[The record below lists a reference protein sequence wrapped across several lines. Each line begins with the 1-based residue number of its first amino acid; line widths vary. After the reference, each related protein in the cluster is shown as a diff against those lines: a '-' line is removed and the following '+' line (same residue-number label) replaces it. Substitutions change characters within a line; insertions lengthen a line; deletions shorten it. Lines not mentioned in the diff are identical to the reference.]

1 MKSKKFPCIS
11 TSLSR
16 RAITMIASVLLIAFV
31 FAGIMNTKVFAVEPT
46 DSSGKSINAL
56 NPYTKQNILQYVTAL
71 MKVIGG
77 SGDPLHPD
85 QQTIKKIQG
94 VLDFINNGNAVIIV
108 YNGNICSNFNTVGV
122 ADEGQPVRFFIKPL
136 GIEVKPTQYLEIIS
150 QEKIN
155 PDDFYKNIKDPV
167 RSNIKKMFL
176 ELVIAGNTGSG
187 KTPNPI
193 TPEFTAKVNSYM
205 DEKVREG
212 ILTSFNYDS
221 KTDTLEFTFKG
232 EEIPWTT
239 QPLLEAYVFKYV
251 IDAYANPQDYAKI
264 TGLEYRSRL
273 KAGEVLLVNTE
284 GKNPFHDFM
293 SRQLLKDHLAIL
305 ADSSLSADEKINRIA
320 GGMKFQELKG
330 NPRSMAPPFQKQAG
344 VISGNNPKKSGLE
357 NPSCRTAFDLP
368 TFLTGFFGSLPAP
381 STSGGSQQLLD
392 REGVIVPPSKNIAYI
407 RCADYVVPSYL
418 DEHIF
423 NKQCYEMNQIQGQDG
438 VFSIFHKNGYQIRFY
453 SAGWEERIVEKIAN
467 VLNDDSVS
475 VIYYKAHGS
484 TKKLLAEI
492 FELGDEDYQSKPA
505 TLDQGIANLKSFKS
519 RVMGLRSRFGDD
531 SIKVYFTD
539 SVISEE
545 DRNILLKKQ
554 AQLPQHLRSLAV
566 KRKKLAGIVLTD
578 SFFKSQCKKKSLFI
592 LRSCYG
598 GSMADSIRAR
608 VILAPDAK
616 SFTTESMFIGS
627 DLRKI
632 MAYIFKNQNPGS
644 LKITKENLRNFN
656 IVRDFKK
663 PPAWSEDLSPA
674 VESQMMNSCSSAKDQ
689 LCSIILY
696 GENNQSVSPS
706 PHVEEVNGEKIV
718 FNAPMDN
725 SVDVNSV
732 VTIEVSFPQGLQEGW
747 EKLKPKWIND
757 KEISLPWTGKVYR
770 EWKEDDFSG
779 DGSPNTAY
787 AKIIVHS
794 RNAVS
799 KQSRIQLT
807 GNDDGCNKNGA
818 KVKECWRDP
827 ALVKYNGNKPSTDFV
842 FFLPL
847 VLKKPVELPPSV
859 ADDYMGKIL
868 YTEDRQNLICDGKK
882 IIDHDKSWEE
892 HNNYREYPNPVPV
905 YTLENEEMAV
915 FADNMAY
922 VKQTECDTYSPK
934 RYNEI
939 IYNGSPIYKGEDHI
953 TGLQLYG
960 NSKLYCIEEQKTR
973 KKTQYY
979 NGTPYD
985 PEAKGYGV
993 MTTTALF
1000 SVNDKNQLFKNGQMI
1015 GVTGVG
1021 RKIHEGDYRDQYTG
1035 GTMVFKDNAGFIGID
1050 NRPKFYLS
1058 KSNKLMDMGEMG
1070 DGHNYYMFG
1079 DHFVYQ
1085 KRAVFQ
1091 VSKIAT
1097 HSYYKIIYDGKDM
1110 GPGESPILFG
1120 DHLAFIT
1127 SSNPATGK
1135 GPCYEADPM
1144 IGRKGKGPHYMFNRR
1159 YIYFDGKYYDIEKQL
1174 QLSSDHEYD
1183 IFQPMIFDNHLAFA
1197 LVVFKKGA
1205 KERESLRFIYDW
1217 KDTGELSGNAVLFG
1231 NNYAYTRESGNKH
1244 HVIYNGSD
1252 LGEGESPVLYKN
1264 HIAFST
1270 KGGGKVHYDGRE
1282 YSSLSSII
1290 DNMKAAY
1297 RYFMENNVPYSAYGT
1312 VKFLEKGGKKGK

>member
-1 MKSKKFPCIS
+1 MHNAENKHFSS
-11 TSLSR
+11 TPDR
-16 RAITMIASVLLIAFV
+16 RLKVRVSSVLLLFYFFTILFSSFTTSPAY
-31 FAGIMNTKVFAVEPT
+31 AAEKSGTPGDPANTVDA
-46 DSSGKSINAL
+46 
-56 NPYTKQNILQYVTAL
+56 YTKGQVQKYVTAL
-71 MKVIGG
+71 MKVVTG
-77 SGDPLHPD
+77 SNTPLSPD
-85 QQTIKKIQG
+85 GQAQKKIQA
-94 VLDFINNGNAVIIV
+94 VLDAIDNGNSVIII

-136 GIEVKPTQYLEIIS
+136 GIDVKPAHYLEIIA

-155 PDDFYKNIKDPV
+155 PDEFYKNIKDPV

-176 ELVIAGNTGSG
+176 ELVLSGNTGSG
-187 KTPNPI
+187 KASNPI
-193 TPEFTAKVNSYM
+193 TPEFTAKVKSFM
-205 DEKVREG
+205 DEKVKEG
-212 ILTSFNYDS
+212 ILTSFSYDS
-221 KTDTLEFTFKG
+221 KADILEFTFKG
-232 EEIPWTT
+232 EDISWTT
-239 QPLLEAYVFKYV
+239 RPLLDTYVLKYI
-251 IDAYANPQDYAKI
+251 IDAYANPQEYAKS
-264 TGLEYRSRL
+264 TGLEYRGRL
-273 KAGEVLLVNTE
+273 KAGEVLLVDTD
-284 GKNPFHDFM
+284 GKNQFHVFM
-293 SRQLLKDHLAIL
+293 SRQLLKDHLTIL
-305 ADSSLSADEKINRIA
+305 ADTGLSSDEKINRIA
-320 GGMKFQELKG
+320 GGMKFQDLKG
-330 NPRSMAPPFQKQAG
+330 NTHSME
-344 VISGNNPKKSGLE
+344 S
-357 NPSCRTAFDLP
+357 PSCKTAYDLHP
-368 TFLTGFFGSLPAP
+368 FLSGFFGNLPAP
-381 STSGGSQQLLD
+381 STSGGSQQILD

-407 RCADYVVPSYL
+407 RCADYIIPSFL
-418 DEHIF
+418 DEHVF
-423 NKQCYEMNQIQGQDG
+423 NRQCYEMNQIQGQDG

-453 SAGWEERIVEKIAN
+453 SAGWEDRIVEKIAN

-484 TKKLLAEI
+484 NKKLLAEI
-492 FELGDEDYQSKPA
+492 FELGDEDYQSKPE
-505 TLDQGIANLKSFKS
+505 TLDQGLANLKAFKN
-519 RVMGLRSRFGDD
+519 RVLGLRSRFGDD

-554 AQLPQHLRSLAV
+554 AQLPENLRSLAV
-566 KRKKLAGIVLTD
+566 KSRKLAGIVLTD

-592 LRSCYG
+592 LRACYG

-627 DLRKI
+627 DLKKI

-663 PPAWSEDLSPA
+663 PPAWSENLSSA
-674 VESQMMNSCSSAKDQ
+674 EESQMMNSYSSAKDQ

-696 GENNQSVSPS
+696 GENNRSVSPS
-706 PHVEEVNGEKIV
+706 PHVEEVNGDKIV

-725 SVDVNSV
+725 SVDAGSA

-747 EKLKPKWIND
+747 EKLKPKWVND
-757 KEISLPWTGKVYR
+757 KEISLPWKGKVYR
-770 EWKEDDFSG
+770 DWKDDDFSG

-794 RNAVS
+794 KNAVS

-807 GNDDGCNKNGA
+807 GNDDGCSKNGA

-827 ALVKYNGNKPSTDFV
+827 ALFKYNGNKPSTDFV

-847 VLKKPVELPPSV
+847 VLKKPVELPPSM

-905 YTLENEEMAV
+905 YTLENEEMSV

-922 VKQTECDTYSPK
+922 VKQTECDTYDPK

-939 IYNGSPIYKGEDHI
+939 IYNGSSIYKGEDHI

-960 NSKLYCIEEQKTR
+960 SSKMYCIEEQKSR

-979 NGTPYD
+979 NGTPYN
-985 PEAKGYGV
+985 PEEKGYGV

-1021 RKIHEGDYRDQYTG
+1021 RRINEGDYRDQYTG
-1035 GTMVFKDNAGFIGID
+1035 GTMVFKDNAGFIGAD

-1085 KRAVFQ
+1085 KRSVFQ

-1144 IGRKGKGPHYMFNRR
+1144 IGRRGKGPHYMFNRR

-1174 QLSSDHEYD
+1174 KLSSNHEYD

-1217 KDTGELSGNAVLFG
+1217 KDTGEFSRSAVLFG
-1231 NNYAYTRESGNKH
+1231 NNYAYIREVGNKT

-1252 LGEGESPVLYKN
+1252 LGEGSDPVLYKN
-1264 HIAFST
+1264 HISFST
-1270 KGGGKVHYDGRE
+1270 KSGSKVHYDGRE
-1282 YSSLSSII
+1282 YPSLSSIME
-1290 DNMKAAY
+1290 NMKAAY
-1297 RYFMENNVPYSAYGT
+1297 RYFLENNVPCSPYGT

>member
-1 MKSKKFPCIS
+1 MKAIRNSGKAVGIS
-11 TSLSR
+11 GKTMVLLASL
-16 RAITMIASVLLIAFV
+16 LLIAFMSAGLMTTEA
-31 FAGIMNTKVFAVEPT
+31 FAGEKPGSTE
-46 DSSGKSINAL
+46 SISAADA
-56 NPYTKQNILQYVTAL
+56 YTKDHVLKYVTIL
-71 MKVIGG
+71 MKVVTG
-77 SGDPLHPD
+77 SNAPLSPD
-85 QQTIKKIQG
+85 QQAQMKIRA
-94 VLDFINNGNAVIIV
+94 VLEAVSKGNSVIIV
-108 YNGNICSNFNTVGV
+108 YNGNICSNFNTVGI
-122 ADEGQPVRFFIKPL
+122 ADEGKPPGFFIKPL
-136 GIEVKPTQYLEIIS
+136 GIDIKPVHYLEIIT
-150 QEKIN
+150 QEKIS
-155 PDDFYKNIKDPV
+155 PDEFYKNIKDPV
-167 RSNIKKMFL
+167 RSNIRKMFL
-176 ELVIAGNTGSG
+176 ESVLSQGKAVAGKAS
-187 KTPNPI
+187 NPV
-193 TPEFTAKVNSYM
+193 TPEFTAKVNSFM
-205 DEKVREG
+205 EEKVREG
-212 ILTSFNYDS
+212 ILSSFNYDS
-221 KTDTLEFTFKG
+221 KADTLEFSFKG
-232 EEIPWTT
+232 EDIPWTT
-239 QPLLEAYVFKYV
+239 RPLLDAYVLQYV
-251 IDAYANPQDYAKI
+251 IDSYANPQEYAKN
-264 TGLEYRSRL
+264 TGMEYRGRL
-273 KAGEVLLVNTE
+273 KAGEILLVDTS
-284 GKNPFHDFM
+284 GKNPFHSFM
-293 SRQLLKDHLAIL
+293 SRQILKEHLTIL
-305 ADSSLSADEKINRIA
+305 ADSSLSADEKINKIA
-320 GGMKFQELKG
+320 GGMKFQNLRG
-330 NPRSMAPPFQKQAG
+330 NQQSLQTPSQ
-344 VISGNNPKKSGLE
+344 
-357 NPSCRTAFDLP
+357 NPSSKKGSDP
-368 TFLTGFFGSLPAP
+368 HPFLSGFFGKLPAP

-392 REGVIVPPSKNIAYI
+392 RDGVIVPPSKNIAYI

-423 NKQCYEMNQIQGQDG
+423 NKQCYEMNQIQGQNG

-453 SAGWEERIVEKIAN
+453 SAGWEDRIVEKIAN

-492 FELGDEDYQSKPA
+492 FELGDEDYQSKPK
-505 TLDQGIANLKSFKS
+505 TLDQGIANLKAFKS
-519 RVMGLRSRFGDD
+519 RVLGLRSRFGDD

-578 SFFKSQCKKKSLFI
+578 AFFKKQCKKKSLFI
-592 LRSCYG
+592 LRACYG
-598 GSMADSIRAR
+598 GSMADSLKAR

-627 DLRKI
+627 DLAKI
-632 MAYIFKNQNPGS
+632 MAYIFKNQTPGS

-656 IVRDFKK
+656 IVSDFKK
-663 PPAWSEDLSPA
+663 PPAWSEDLSPSM
-674 VESQMMNSCSSAKDQ
+674 ERQMMDTYSSAKDQ

-696 GENNQSVSPS
+696 GEKNQSVSPS
-706 PHVEEVNGEKIV
+706 PHVEEVNGDKIV
-718 FNAPMDN
+718 LNAPMDN

-747 EKLKPKWIND
+747 EKLKPEWIND
-757 KEISLPWTGKVYR
+757 KEISLPWKGKVYR
-770 EWKEDDFSG
+770 DWKDDDFSG

-787 AKIIVHS
+787 AKIIVSS
-794 RNAVS
+794 RDAVS

-827 ALVKYNGNKPSTDFV
+827 ALFKYNGNKPSTDFV

-847 VLKKPVELPPSV
+847 VLKKPVELPPST

-868 YTEDRQNLICDGKK
+868 YTEDRENLLCDGEK
-882 IIDHDKSWEE
+882 IIDHDKSWKERS
-892 HNNYREYPNPVPV
+892 NYKEYPNPIPV

-915 FADNMAY
+915 FGSNIAY
-922 VKQTECDTYSPK
+922 VKQTECDTYDPK

-960 NSKLYCIEEQKTR
+960 GSKTYCIEEQKSR
-973 KKTQYY
+973 KITQYY

-985 PEAKGYGV
+985 PEEKGYGV
-993 MTTTALF
+993 MTTTSLF

-1015 GVTGVG
+1015 GVTGAG
-1021 RKIHEGDYRDQYTG
+1021 RRIYEGNFRDQYTG
-1035 GTMVFKDNAGFIGID
+1035 GTIIFKDNAGFIGAD
-1050 NRPKFYLS
+1050 NRPKLYLS
-1058 KSNKLMDMGEMG
+1058 RNNKLMDMGDMG

-1079 DHFVYQ
+1079 EHFVYQ

-1091 VSKIAT
+1091 VSKMAT
-1097 HSYYKIIYDGKDM
+1097 YSYYKIIYDGKDM

-1127 SSNPATGK
+1127 TSNPAAGK

-1144 IGRKGKGPHYMFNRR
+1144 IGRRGKGPHYMFNRR

-1174 QLSSDHEYD
+1174 KLSSDCEYD

-1264 HIAFST
+1264 HISFTAKS
-1270 KGGGKVHYDGRE
+1270 GSKVYYDGRE
-1282 YSSLSSII
+1282 YPSLSSIM

-1297 RYFMENNVPYSAYGT
+1297 RYFMENNVPCSPYGT
-1312 VKFLEKGGKKGK
+1312 LKFLEKGGKKAGRLQNSPIN